1 MSEHTLGPWKA
12 MPDTDTRGTPG
23 WRIDS
28 EDVSLLAWLADGYA
42 AGDMSDEIEANA
54 RLIASAPQLAEENAA
69 LRVQREANFTLM
81 NDLVT
86 GAGMIQA
93 ELEQANEALRGLLNE
108 WLTNPTNGQPWIGH
122 SPAEVR
128 LIARTRAA
136 LDTTEK
142 GDAPDPNPT
151 A

>member
-1 MSEHTLGPWKA
+1 MSEHTPGPWKA

-69 LRVQREANFTLM
+69 LRAQIQANATLVD
-81 NDLVT
+81 DLFT
-86 GAGMIQA
+86 GASMIQKS
-93 ELEQANEALRGLLNE
+93 LERENKALRALLQE
-108 WLTNPTNGQPWIGH
+108 WRAGWFKAGYPGKT
-122 SPAEVR
+122 

-136 LDTTEK
+136 LE
-142 GDAPDPNPT
+142 NIPT
-151 A
+151 GGKR